1 MLTAIVRSSLRHR
14 GVVVALACMLIGYG
28 VYSLEQAKYDV
39 FPEFSPP
46 QVVVTAEAP
55 GLAPEQV
62 ELLVTQPIETAVNGV
77 SGVQSIRSASI
88 QGLSVITVLF
98 NANTNVYLDR
108 QVMTER
114 LSTLAGSLPS
124 GISPTVAPLTT
135 STSVVMAIGLT
146 SPTQSPMQL
155 RTVADWTVKLRLL
168 AVPGDSKIAVFG
180 GDEKQYQV
188 QVNLQQLTQ
197 HDIGV
202 DQVLAA
208 AHEATGI
215 RGAGFISTPNQRI
228 TLQSEGQATTPT
240 GLANAVIL
248 QRQGANLTLGDVAH
262 VTEGAAPRLGAAS
275 VKGSP
280 AVILMVSAQYGT
292 NTIDSHSWPGCRNQ
306 RTWCRVGEA
315 EYPNRLRHL
324 PPGTVHRHRSAQF
337 ANLADCRW
345 DARHFGSVPIPV
357 QLSHRRNLLHC
368 HPSIAAGSHNRDPAL
383 WLHPQHHDAWRLSHR
398 DWRSGGRCR
407 D

>member
-168 AVPGDSKIAVFG
+168 AVPGVSKIAVFG

-292 NTIDSHSWPGCRNQ
+292 NTIDVTRGLDAAINELGAGLAKQNIQIDSGIFRPARFIVTALHNLRISLI
-306 RTWCRVGEA
+306 VGGM
-315 EYPNRLRHL
+315 L
-324 PPGTVHRHRSAQF
+324 V
-337 ANLADCRW
+337 
-345 DARHFGSVPIPV
+345 I
-357 QLSHRRNLLHC
+357 
-368 HPSIAAGSHNRDPAL
+368 
-383 WLHPQHHDAWRLSHR
+383 
-398 DWRSGGRCR
+398 
-407 D
+407 